1 MARQLNRGSQERP
14 PTAGTSRA
22 VTESLVPP
30 SVASGRRKHLPLVL
44 LGVAIAAAATVVVIL
59 LVQSGSHASALPA
72 SNSGP
77 VLVSQAQLERLAAAT
92 AHPLYWAGPKNGY
105 SYELTMVR
113 GGRVYVRYLPKGVK
127 AGDPRPRFLVVGTY
141 EQAGSFA
148 YLKHAAKA
156 KGSLSLGIDTGGV
169 AVFSSAS
176 PTSVYFTYPGAKYQV
191 EVYDP
196 SADTARRLVL
206 AGKITPIR

>member
-1 MARQLNRGSQERP
+1 M
-14 PTAGTSRA
+14 
-22 VTESLVPP
+22 TESLVTPR
-30 SVASGRRKHLPLVL
+30 VASRRPKHLPLVL
-44 LGVAIAAAATVVVIL
+44 LGAAVAATATVVVIL
-59 LVQSGSHASALPA
+59 LVHSGSGASALPA
-72 SNSGP
+72 PNSGP
-77 VLVSQAQLERLAAAT
+77 VLVSHAQLVRLAAAT
-92 AHPLYWAGPKNGY
+92 AHPLYWAGPKKGY
-105 SYELTMVR
+105 SYELTVAR
-113 GGRVYVRYLPKGVK
+113 GGRVYVRYLPNGVK
-127 AGDPRPRFLVVGTY
+127 AGDPRPSFLVVGTY

-156 KGSLSLGIDTGGV
+156 KGSLSLGIDRGGI

-176 PTSVYFTYPGAKYQV
+176 PTSVYFTYPRAKYQV

>member
-1 MARQLNRGSQERP
+1 M
-14 PTAGTSRA
+14 
-22 VTESLVPP
+22 TESLVTPR
-30 SVASGRRKHLPLVL
+30 VASRRPKHLPLVL
-44 LGVAIAAAATVVVIL
+44 LGAAVAATATVVVIL
-59 LVQSGSHASALPA
+59 LVHSGSGASALPPP
-72 SNSGP
+72 NSGP

-92 AHPLYWAGPKNGY
+92 AHPLYWTGPKKGY
-105 SYELTMVR
+105 SYELTVAR
-113 GGRVYVRYLPKGVK
+113 GGRVYVRYLPNGVK
-127 AGDPRPRFLVVGTY
+127 AGDPRPSFLVVGTY

-156 KGSLSLGIDTGGV
+156 KGSLSLGIDRGGI

-176 PTSVYFTYPGAKYQV
+176 PTSVYFTYPRAKYQV

>member
-1 MARQLNRGSQERP
+1 M
-14 PTAGTSRA
+14 
-22 VTESLVPP
+22 TESLVTPR
-30 SVASGRRKHLPLVL
+30 VASRRPKHLPLVL
-44 LGVAIAAAATVVVIL
+44 LGAAVAATATVVVIL
-59 LVQSGSHASALPA
+59 LVHSGSGASALPPP
-72 SNSGP
+72 NSGP
-77 VLVSQAQLERLAAAT
+77 VLVSHAQLVRLAAAT
-92 AHPLYWAGPKNGY
+92 AHPLYWAGPKKGY
-105 SYELTMVR
+105 SYELTVAR
-113 GGRVYVRYLPKGVK
+113 GGRVYVRYLPNGVK
-127 AGDPRPRFLVVGTY
+127 AGDPRPSFLVVGTY

-156 KGSLSLGIDTGGV
+156 KGSLSLGIDRGGI

-176 PTSVYFTYPGAKYQV
+176 PTSVYFTYPRAKYQV